1 MKVSE
6 LAKAYGTTPDTV
18 RYYTRLKLLNP
29 IKSENG
35 YKYYPP
41 TEVSRFKFILSARQL
56 GFSVSDIQQIVDEA
70 SHGKAAC
77 PLVRTLIKER
87 LAETEKQ
94 FQAMLKLRENM
105 SSALEQWECKEDKAP
120 TSTMVCHLID
130 SFEPVGTEEPS
141 DEK

>member
-70 SHGKAAC
+70 SHGKAA
-77 PLVRTLIKER
+77 L
-87 LAETEKQ
+87 
-94 FQAMLKLRENM
+94 
-105 SSALEQWECKEDKAP
+105 
-120 TSTMVCHLID
+120 
-130 SFEPVGTEEPS
+130 
-141 DEK
+141 

>member
-6 LAKAYGTTPDTV
+6 LADAFGTTVDTV
-18 RYYTRLKLLNP
+18 RYYTRLKMLNP

-35 YKYYPP
+35 YKYYSPS
-41 TEVSRFKFILSARQL
+41 EISRFKFILSARQL
-56 GFSVSDIQQIVDEA
+56 GFSVSDIQNIVDEA

-87 LAETEKQ
+87 LAETEER
-94 FQAMLKLRENM
+94 FQAMLVLRKNM
-105 SSALEQWECKEDKAP
+105 KDALMQWETKEDKAP

-130 SFEPVGTEEPS
+130 SFELVA
-141 DEK
+141 DEGGSNDK

>member
-6 LAKAYGTTPDTV
+6 LAHAFGTTVDTV
-18 RYYTRLKLLNP
+18 RYYTRLKMLNP

-41 TEVSRFKFILSARQL
+41 SEISRFKFILSARHL
-56 GFSVSDIQQIVDEA
+56 GFSVSDIQDIIDEA

-94 FQAMLKLRENM
+94 FQAMLVLRKNM
-105 SSALEQWECKEDKAP
+105 KDALAQWEIKEDKAP

-130 SFEPVGTEEPS
+130 SFELET
-141 DEK
+141 DERGSHDK

>member
-41 TEVSRFKFILSARQL
+41 SEVSRFKFILSARQL

-70 SHGKAAC
+70 GHGKAAC
-77 PLVRTLIKER
+77 PLVRTLIKQR

-94 FQAMLKLRENM
+94 FQAMLTLRENM
-105 SSALEQWECKEDKAP
+105 SSALAQWESKEDKAP

-130 SFEPVGTEEPS
+130 SFEPVSVEARNNG
-141 DEK
+141 K

>member
-6 LAKAYGTTPDTV
+6 LASTFGTTVDTV
-18 RYYTRLKLLNP
+18 RYYTRLKMLNP

-41 TEVSRFKFILSARQL
+41 SETSRFKFILSARQL
-56 GFSVSDIQQIVDEA
+56 GFSVSDIQSIIDEA
-70 SHGKAAC
+70 SHGKPAC
-77 PLVRTLIKER
+77 PLVRSLIKER

-94 FQAMLKLRENM
+94 FQAMLVLRKKMKN
-105 SSALEQWECKEDKAP
+105 ALLQWETKEDKAP

-130 SFEPVGTEEPS
+130 SFELAADKGGS
-141 DEK
+141 NDK

>member
-6 LAKAYGTTPDTV
+6 LAKAFSTTVDTV
-18 RYYTRLKLLNP
+18 RYYTRLKMLNP

-41 TEVSRFKFILSARQL
+41 SETSRFKFILRARQL
-56 GFSVSDIQQIVDEA
+56 GFSVSDIQCIIDEA

-77 PLVRTLIKER
+77 PLVRSLIKER

-94 FQAMLKLRENM
+94 FQEMLTIRKKMRD
-105 SSALEQWECKEDKAP
+105 ALFQWESKEDKAP

-130 SFEPVGTEEPS
+130 SFEHLT
-141 DEK
+141 DEGGSHDK

>member
-6 LAKAYGTTPDTV
+6 LANTFGTTVDTV
-18 RYYTRLKLLNP
+18 RYYTRLKMLNP

-41 TEVSRFKFILSARQL
+41 SETSRFKFILSARQL
-56 GFSVSDIQQIVDEA
+56 GFSVSDIQSIIDEA
-70 SHGKAAC
+70 NKGKAAC

-94 FQAMLKLRENM
+94 FQAMLVLRKNM
-105 SSALEQWECKEDKAP
+105 KDALMQWEIKEDIAP

-130 SFEPVGTEEPS
+130 SLELVTGEGDS
-141 DEK
+141 NDK

>member
-6 LAKAYGTTPDTV
+6 LARAYGTTPDTV

-29 IKSENG
+29 IKSENS